1 MEFTYTYKGVTY
13 SADSEWRTANL
24 TNIFRITTATQTFDI
39 YPNRSRIKIVWEI
52 YVGDPLPADFLQAV
66 GEGLEEAGIY

>member
-1 MEFTYTYKGVTY
+1 MEFTYTYLGVTY

-39 YPNRSRIKIVWEI
+39 YPNRSRIKITWEI